1 MDGGLTRGGKNPI
14 MSTISVDISHA
25 GHSRCLYAHRYH
37 TVSTPGH
44 LTTGGRGLSIR
55 SMGTGLEDAGEN
67 IILRIIATE
76 KVSEYPFY
84 ISFVLLRNNT
94 LGYH

>member
-1 MDGGLTRGGKNPI
+1 MDGGLTRSGKNAI

-25 GHSRCLYAHRYH
+25 GHSRCSYAHRCH

-44 LTTGGRGLSIR
+44 LTMGGRGLSPR

-67 IILRIIATE
+67 FILRIIATE
-76 KVSEYPFY
+76 KSQRENLLHLRR
-84 ISFVLLRNNT
+84 SFKK
-94 LGYH
+94 